1 MEDMDQSPLVSS
13 SSDSPPRPQP
23 AFKYQFVKEPEDEE
37 EEEEEEEDE
46 DEDEDLEELEVLERK
61 PAAALSAAPVAAA
74 ATAATPASAPL
85 VDFGNDF
92 VPPAPRGPLPAAPL
106 AAPER
111 QPSWDPSPVSSSVP
125 APSPPSI
132 TADSPSKL
140 FEDEEPPARPPPPP
154 PADVSPEAEPSWTSV
169 VPAPAAPPSTPAA
182 PKRRGSSGSVDETL
196 FALPAAS
203 EPVIHS
209 SAEKVMDLKEQPGN
223 TVSAGQEDFPSV
235 LPETAAS
242 LPSLSPLSAAS
253 FKEREYL
260 GDLPA
265 VLPTEGTLPA
275 TSNEASKAF
284 SEKAKNPFVERNLTE
299 FSELEYSEMES
310 SFSGSQKA
318 EPAITV
324 ANPRD
329 EIVVRSKDKEEDLVS
344 LNILHTQQ
352 ELSTVLTK
360 SVKEDRVLSPEKTKD
375 SFNEK
380 GVAAEASMREEYADF
395 KPFER
400 VWEVKDTYK
409 QDSDVLVAGG
419 NIESKLEGK
428 VDKKRFSDSLE
439 QTNREKD
446 SESSNDDA
454 SFPSTP
460 EAVRGGSGAYIT
472 CAPFN
477 PTTENVS
484 TNIFPL
490 LEDHT
495 SENKTDEKKIE
506 EKKAQIVTEKNASV
520 KTSNPFLMAA
530 QESKTDYV
538 TTDHVS
544 KVTEEVVAN
553 MPEGLTPDLVQEA
566 CESELNEAT
575 GTKIAFE
582 TKMDLVQTSEAV
594 QESLYPVTQLCP
606 SFEESEATPSP
617 VLPDIV
623 MEAPLNSVVP
633 SAGAS
638 AVQLSSSP
646 LETPPSVNYES
657 IKFEPENPP
666 PYEEAMNVSLK
677 KESGMNEEITEPEG
691 ISVAV
696 QETEAPYISIACDLI
711 KETKISTE
719 PTPDFSSYSEIA
731 EVAQPVPEH
740 SELVE
745 DSSPDSEP
753 VDLFSD
759 DSIPEVPQKQD
770 EAVILVKENLTEI
783 SSESVT
789 GHDNKG
795 KLSASPSPEGGKPYL
810 ESFQPSLGIT
820 KDTLAPDEVL
830 ALTQKEKI
838 PLQMEELNTAV
849 YSSDGLFIA
858 QEANLR
864 ESETFSDSSPIEIID
879 EFPTFVSSKADSSP
893 TLAREYTD
901 LEVAHKSEIADIQD
915 GAGSLACAGLPHD
928 LSFKSIQ
935 PKEEVHI
942 PDEFSKDRGD
952 VSKVPVLPPDVSALD
967 AQAEIG
973 SIEKPKV
980 LVKEAERKLP
990 SDTEKER
997 RSPSA
1002 IFSAELSKTSVVDL
1016 LYWRDIKK
1024 TGVVFGAS
1032 LFLLLSLTVFSIVSV
1047 TAYIALA
1054 LLSVTISFRI
1064 YKGVIQ
1070 AIQKSDEGHPFRA
1083 YLESEVA
1090 ISEEL
1095 VQKYSNSAL
1104 GHVNCTIKEL
1114 RRLFLVDDLVD
1125 SLKFAVLMWVFTYVG
1140 ALFNGLTLLI
1150 LALISLF
1157 SVPVI
1162 YERHQAQIDHYLG
1175 LANKNV
1181 KDAMAKIQAKI
1192 PGLKR
1197 KAE

>member
-1 MEDMDQSPLVSS
+1 MEDLDQSPLVS

-23 AFKYQFVKEPEDEE
+23 AFKYQFVREPEDEE
-37 EEEEEEEDE
+37 EEEEEEEE

-61 PAAALSAAPVAAA
+61 PAAGLSAAPVP
-74 ATAATPASAPL
+74 TAPTAGAPL
-85 VDFGNDF
+85 MDFGNDF
-92 VPPAPRGPLPAAPL
+92 VPPAPRGPLPAAPP

-111 QPSWDPSPVSSSVP
+111 QPSWDPSPVSSTVP
-125 APSPPSI
+125 APSPLS
-132 TADSPSKL
+132 AAAVSPSKL
-140 FEDEEPPARPPPPP
+140 LEDDEPPARPPPPP
-154 PADVSPEAEPSWTSV
+154 RPALSLFLLLRLYSICFS
-169 VPAPAAPPSTPAA
+169 
-182 PKRRGSSGSVDETL
+182 DETL

-203 EPVIHS
+203 EPVIRS
-209 SAEKVMDLKEQPGN
+209 SAENIMDLKEQPGN
-223 TVSAGQEDFPSV
+223 TISAGQEDFPSV
-235 LPETAAS
+235 LLETAAS

-253 FKEREYL
+253 FKEHEYL
-260 GDLPA
+260 GNLST
-265 VLPTEGTLPA
+265 VLPTEGTLQE
-275 TSNEASKAF
+275 TVSEASKEF
-284 SEKAKNPFVERNLTE
+284 SEKAKTPLVDRDLTE
-299 FSELEYSEMES
+299 VSELEYSEMRS
-310 SFSGSQKA
+310 SFSVSPKA
-318 EPAITV
+318 ESAIIV
-324 ANPRD
+324 ANPRE
-329 EIVVRSKDKEEDLVS
+329 EIIVKNKEEENLVSNNILHNQQELPVTLTKLVKEEDEVMS
-344 LNILHTQQ
+344 L
-352 ELSTVLTK
+352 
-360 SVKEDRVLSPEKTKD
+360 EKAKD

-380 GVAAEASMREEYADF
+380 RISVEAPMREEYADF

-400 VWEVKDTYK
+400 VWEVKDSK
-409 QDSDVLVAGG
+409 EDSDVLAAGG
-419 NIESKLEGK
+419 KIESKLESK
-428 VDKKRFSDSLE
+428 VDKKGFADSLE
-439 QTNREKD
+439 QTNHEKD
-446 SESSNDDA
+446 SESSNDDT

-460 EAVRGGSGAYIT
+460 EAIKDRSGAYIT

-477 PTTENVS
+477 PAATES
-484 TNIFPL
+484 IATNIFPL
-490 LEDHT
+490 LGDHT

-506 EKKAQIVTEKNASV
+506 EKKAQIVTEKNTST
-520 KTSNPFLMAA
+520 KTSNPFLVAA
-530 QESKTDYV
+530 QDSETDYV
-538 TTDHVS
+538 TTDNLG

-566 CESELNEAT
+566 CESELNEVT
-575 GTKIAFE
+575 GTKIAYE
-582 TKMDLVQTSEAV
+582 TKMDLVQTSEV
-594 QESLYPVTQLCP
+594 MQESLYPAAQLCP

-623 MEAPLNSVVP
+623 MEAPLNAVP
-633 SAGAS
+633 SAGAL
-638 AVQLSSSP
+638 AVQPSSSP
-646 LETPPSVNYES
+646 LEASSVNYES
-657 IKFEPENPP
+657 IIHEPENPP
-666 PYEEAMNVSLK
+666 PYEEAMSVSLK
-677 KESGMNEEITEPEG
+677 KVSGIKEEIKEPES
-691 ISVAV
+691 INAAV

-711 KETKISTE
+711 KETKFSAE
-719 PTPDFSSYSEIA
+719 PTPDFSDYSEMA
-731 EVAQPVPEH
+731 KVEQPVPDH

-759 DSIPEVPQKQD
+759 DSIPDVPQKQD
-770 EAVILVKENLTEI
+770 EAVMLVKENLPET
-783 SSESVT
+783 SFESMIE
-789 GHDNKG
+789 HENKE
-795 KLSASPSPEGGKPYL
+795 KFSALPPEGGKPYL
-810 ESFQPSLGIT
+810 ESFKLNLDNT
-820 KDTLAPDEVL
+820 KDTLLPDEVSTL
-830 ALTQKEKI
+830 SKKEKI
-838 PLQMEELNTAV
+838 PLQMEELSTAV
-849 YSSDGLFIA
+849 YSDDDLLISKEA
-858 QEANLR
+858 QVR
-864 ESETFSDSSPIEIID
+864 ETETFSDSSPIEIID
-879 EFPTFVSSKADSSP
+879 EFPTLISSKTDSFSK
-893 TLAREYTD
+893 LAREYTD
-901 LEVAHKSEIADIQD
+901 LEVSHKSEIANAPG
-915 GAGSLACAGLPHD
+915 GAGSLPCTELPHD
-928 LSFKSIQ
+928 LSLKNVQ
-935 PKEEVHI
+935 PKVEEKI
-942 PDEFSKDRGD
+942 SFSDDFSKNGSAT
-952 VSKVPVLPPDVSALD
+952 SKVLLLPPDVSALTT
-967 AQAEIG
+967 QAEIG
-973 SIEKPKV
+973 GIVKPKV
-980 LVKEAERKLP
+980 LVKEAEKNLP
-990 SDTEKER
+990 SGTEKED

-1064 YKGVIQ
+1064 YRGVIQ

>member
-1 MEDMDQSPLVSS
+1 MEDMDQSSLVSS
-13 SSDSPPRPQP
+13 SSDHQPRPQP
-23 AFKYQFVKEPEDEE
+23 TFKYQFVREDEE
-37 EEEEEEEDE
+37 EEEEEEEEE

-61 PAAALSAAPVAAA
+61 PAAGLSAAPVP
-74 ATAATPASAPL
+74 TAPTAPL
-85 VDFGNDF
+85 LDFGNDF
-92 VPPAPRGPLPAAPL
+92 VPPAPRGPLPAAPP

-111 QPSWDPSPVSSSVP
+111 QPSWDTSPASSVP
-125 APSPPSI
+125 SLPA
-132 TADSPSKL
+132 AAALPSKL
-140 FEDEEPPARPPPPP
+140 PEDDEPPARPPPPP
-154 PADVSPEAEPSWTSV
+154 PANVSPQAESAWTPPA
-169 VPAPAAPPSTPAA
+169 PAPAAPPSTPAA

-209 SAEKVMDLKEQPGN
+209 SAEKIMDLKEQPGN
-223 TVSAGQEDFPSV
+223 TVSTGQEDFPSV
-235 LPETAAS
+235 LLETAAS
-242 LPSLSPLSAAS
+242 LPSLSPLSAAA
-253 FKEREYL
+253 FKEHEYL
-260 GDLPA
+260 GNLPA
-265 VLPTEGTLPA
+265 ILSTKRTIQETP
-275 TSNEASKAF
+275 SKEASKEF
-284 SEKAKNPFVERNLTE
+284 PEKAKNPFVDKDLTE
-299 FSELEYSEMES
+299 FSELEYSVMES
-310 SFSGSQKA
+310 SFSGSPKA
-318 EPAITV
+318 ESAVTV
-324 ANPRD
+324 ANPREEVIVKNKD
-329 EIVVRSKDKEEDLVS
+329 EEEDLVS
-344 LNILHTQQ
+344 NNIFHNQQ
-352 ELSTVLTK
+352 ESPKALTNLI
-360 SVKEDRVLSPEKTKD
+360 KEENKVMSPEKTKD

-380 GVAAEASMREEYADF
+380 EVTAGAPVREEYADF

-400 VWEVKDTYK
+400 AWEVQGANK
-409 QDSDVLVAGG
+409 QYSDVLATADKVV
-419 NIESKLEGK
+419 SKLESK
-428 VDKKRFSDSLE
+428 VDGKCFADGIDQK
-439 QTNREKD
+439 NHEKD
-446 SESSNDDA
+446 SESSNDDT

-460 EAVRGGSGAYIT
+460 EAIKDGSGAYIT
-472 CAPFN
+472 CTPFN
-477 PTTENVS
+477 PTATERIS
-484 TNIFPL
+484 TNIFPM

-506 EKKAQIVTEKNASV
+506 EKKAQIVTEKTSST
-520 KTSNPFLMAA
+520 KSSNPFLVATQDA
-530 QESKTDYV
+530 ETDYV
-538 TTDHVS
+538 TTDNLS
-544 KVTEEVVAN
+544 KVTGEVVAN

-575 GTKIAFE
+575 GTKVAFE
-582 TKMDLVQTSEAV
+582 TKMDLVQTSEAM
-594 QESLYPVTQLCP
+594 QESLYPVAQLCP

-633 SAGAS
+633 TVGAS
-638 AVQLSSSP
+638 VAQPSTSP
-646 LETPPSVNYES
+646 LEAPLSVNYES
-657 IKFEPENPP
+657 IKLEPENPP

-677 KESGMNEEITEPEG
+677 TKKVPGIKEEVKEPEG
-691 ISVAV
+691 ITVSV

-711 KETKISTE
+711 KETKVSTE
-719 PTPDFSSYSEIA
+719 PTPDFSSRSEIA
-731 EVAQPVPEH
+731 KAAQQGPDH

-770 EAVILVKENLTEI
+770 EAVILGKENLVETSPELMI
-783 SSESVT
+783 E
-789 GHDNKG
+789 HENKE
-795 KLSASPSPEGGKPYL
+795 KLSASPPKGGKPYL
-810 ESFQPSLGIT
+810 ESFQPNLDTT
-820 KDTLAPDEVL
+820 KDTGEVPR
-830 ALTQKEKI
+830 LTQKEKT
-838 PLQMEELNTAV
+838 PLQMEELSTAV
-849 YSSDGLFIA
+849 SSGDGLFIA
-858 QEANLR
+858 KEAKIR

-879 EFPTFVSSKADSSP
+879 EFPTFVSSRTDSSK
-893 TLAREYTD
+893 LVREYTD
-901 LEVAHKSEIADIQD
+901 LEIAHKSEIANVEDR
-915 GAGSLACAGLPHD
+915 AGSLPCSELTHD
-928 LSFKSIQ
+928 LFFKNVQ
-935 PKEEVHI
+935 GKNEDKDHV
-942 PDEFSKDRGD
+942 PDEVSKDRSD
-952 VSKVPVLPPDVSALD
+952 ISKVPSLPPEVPALTT
-967 AQAEIG
+967 QTEIG
-973 SIEKPKV
+973 NIIKPKV
-980 LVKEAERKLP
+980 LVKEAEEKLP
-990 SDTEKER
+990 SGTEKEN

-1083 YLESEVA
+1083 YLESDVA

-1104 GHVNCTIKEL
+1104 GHVNYTIKEL

-1197 KAE
+1197 KTE

>member
-1 MEDMDQSPLVSS
+1 MEDMDQSSLVSS
-13 SSDSPPRPQP
+13 SSDNPPRPQP
-23 AFKYQFVKEPEDEE
+23 TFKYQFVREPEDEE
-37 EEEEEEEDE
+37 EEEEEEE

-61 PAAALSAAPVAAA
+61 PAAGLSAAPVP
-74 ATAATPASAPL
+74 TAPAAPL
-85 VDFGNDF
+85 LDFGNDF
-92 VPPAPRGPLPAAPL
+92 VPPAPRGPLPAAPP
-106 AAPER
+106 AASER
-111 QPSWDPSPVSSSVP
+111 HPSWDPSPASS
-125 APSPPSI
+125 APSIPS
-132 TADSPSKL
+132 AAAASPSKL
-140 FEDEEPPARPPPPP
+140 PEDDEPPSRPPPPP
-154 PADVSPEAEPSWTSV
+154 PPASVSPQAEPAWTPPA
-169 VPAPAAPPSTPAA
+169 PAPAAPPSTPAA
-182 PKRRGSSGSVDETL
+182 PKRKGSSGSVDETL

-209 SAEKVMDLKEQPGN
+209 SAEKIMDLKEQPGN

-235 LPETAAS
+235 LLETAAS
-242 LPSLSPLSAAS
+242 LPSLSPLSATS
-253 FKEREYL
+253 FKEHEYL
-260 GDLPA
+260 GNLPT
-265 VLPTEGTLPA
+265 VLPTKGTIQE
-275 TSNEASKAF
+275 TSKEASKEF
-284 SEKAKNPFVERNLTE
+284 PEKAKNPFVDKDLTE
-299 FSELEYSEMES
+299 FSELEYSEMGS
-310 SFSGSQKA
+310 SFSGSPKA
-318 EPAITV
+318 ESAIIV
-324 ANPRD
+324 ANPRKEVIVKNND
-329 EIVVRSKDKEEDLVS
+329 EEEDLVS
-344 LNILHTQQ
+344 NNILCNQK
-352 ELSTVLTK
+352 ESPIALTDLI
-360 SVKEDRVLSPEKTKD
+360 KEENKVMYPEKTRD
-375 SFNEK
+375 SVNEK
-380 GVAAEASMREEYADF
+380 RFIEGVPMREEYADF

-400 VWEVKDTYK
+400 VWEVKGTNK
-409 QDSDVLVAGG
+409 QDSDVLATAG
-419 NIESKLEGK
+419 NIESKLESK
-428 VDKKRFSDSLE
+428 VDKKCFDDSGD
-439 QTNREKD
+439 QTNHEKD
-446 SESSNDDA
+446 SESSNDDT

-460 EAVRGGSGAYIT
+460 EAVKDGSGAYIT
-472 CAPFN
+472 CTPFN
-477 PTTENVS
+477 PTATESIS
-484 TNIFPL
+484 TNIFPM
-490 LEDHT
+490 LEDHA

-506 EKKAQIVTEKNASV
+506 EKKAQIVTQKNTRTKS
-520 KTSNPFLMAA
+520 SNPFLVAT
-530 QESKTDYV
+530 QDSEIDYV
-538 TTDHVS
+538 TTDDLS
-544 KVTEEVVAN
+544 KVTGEVVAN

-582 TKMDLVQTSEAV
+582 TKMDLVQTSEAM
-594 QESLYPVTQLCP
+594 QESLYPVAQLCP

-638 AVQLSSSP
+638 VVQSSPSP
-646 LETPPSVNYES
+646 LEAPLSVNYES
-657 IKFEPENPP
+657 IKLEPENPP

-677 KESGMNEEITEPEG
+677 VSGTKEDIKEPKSIT
-691 ISVAV
+691 VAV

-711 KETKISTE
+711 KETKVSSE
-719 PTPDFSSYSEIA
+719 STPDFSNYSEIA
-731 EVAQPVPEH
+731 KAAQPVPDH

-770 EAVILVKENLTEI
+770 DAVILMKENLIET
-783 SSESVT
+783 SSEFMIEREDEEQVR
-789 GHDNKG
+789 
-795 KLSASPSPEGGKPYL
+795 ASPPPKGGKPYL
-810 ESFQPSLGIT
+810 ESFQPSLDTT
-820 KDTLAPDEVL
+820 KDTLSHGEIP
-830 ALTQKEKI
+830 ALTQKEKT

-849 YSSDGLFIA
+849 YSNDGLFIA
-858 QEANLR
+858 KEAKIR
-864 ESETFSDSSPIEIID
+864 ESETFSDSSPIEIIE
-879 EFPTFVSSKADSSP
+879 EFPTFVSSRTDSSK
-893 TLAREYTD
+893 LAREYTD
-901 LEVAHKSEIADIQD
+901 LEVSHKSEVANVEDR
-915 GAGSLACAGLPHD
+915 AGSLPCSELPHD
-928 LSFKSIQ
+928 LLFKNVQ
-935 PKEEVHI
+935 RKGEEKARV
-942 PDEFSKDRGD
+942 PDEVSKDRSD
-952 VSKVPVLPPDVSALD
+952 ISKVPLLPPDFFAVAT
-967 AQAEIG
+967 QAETG
-973 SIEKPKV
+973 SIVKPKV
-980 LVKEAERKLP
+980 LVKEAEKKLP
-990 SDTEKER
+990 PGTEKEN

-1083 YLESEVA
+1083 YLESDVA

-1157 SVPVI
+1157 SIPVI
-1162 YERHQAQIDHYLG
+1162 YERHQAQIDHYIG
-1175 LANKNV
+1175 LANQSV

>member
-1 MEDMDQSPLVSS
+1 M
-13 SSDSPPRPQP
+13 
-23 AFKYQFVKEPEDEE
+23 
-37 EEEEEEEDE
+37 
-46 DEDEDLEELEVLERK
+46 
-61 PAAALSAAPVAAA
+61 
-74 ATAATPASAPL
+74 
-85 VDFGNDF
+85 DFGNDF
-92 VPPAPRGPLPAAPL
+92 VPPAPRGPLPAAPP

-111 QPSWDPSPVSSSVP
+111 QPSWDPSPVSSTVP
-125 APSPPSI
+125 APSSLS
-132 TADSPSKL
+132 AAAVSPSKL
-140 FEDEEPPARPPPPP
+140 LEDDEPPARPPPPP
-154 PADVSPEAEPSWTSV
+154 PASV
-169 VPAPAAPPSTPAA
+169 RAPRHTPARARGRPRPAPAAPPSTPAA

-203 EPVIHS
+203 EPVIRS
-209 SAEKVMDLKEQPGN
+209 SAENIMDLKEQPGN
-223 TVSAGQEDFPSV
+223 TISAGQEDFPSV
-235 LPETAAS
+235 LLETAAS

-253 FKEREYL
+253 FKEHEYL
-260 GDLPA
+260 GNLST
-265 VLPTEGTLPA
+265 VLPTEGTLQE
-275 TSNEASKAF
+275 TVNEASKEF
-284 SEKAKNPFVERNLTE
+284 SEKAETPLVDRDLTE
-299 FSELEYSEMES
+299 FSELEYSEMGS
-310 SFSGSQKA
+310 SFSVSPKA
-318 EPAITV
+318 ESAIIV
-324 ANPRD
+324 ANPRE
-329 EIVVRSKDKEEDLVS
+329 EIIVKNKEEENLVSNNILHNQQELPIALTKLVKEEDEVMSLEKAKDS
-344 LNILHTQQ
+344 LN
-352 ELSTVLTK
+352 
-360 SVKEDRVLSPEKTKD
+360 EKRIA
-375 SFNEK
+375 
-380 GVAAEASMREEYADF
+380 VEAPMREEYADF

-400 VWEVKDTYK
+400 VWEVKDSK
-409 QDSDVLVAGG
+409 EDSDVLAAGG
-419 NIESKLEGK
+419 KIESKLESK
-428 VDKKRFSDSLE
+428 VDKKGFADSLE
-439 QTNREKD
+439 QTNHEKD
-446 SESSNDDA
+446 SESSNDDT

-460 EAVRGGSGAYIT
+460 EAIKDRSGAYIT

-477 PTTENVS
+477 PAATES
-484 TNIFPL
+484 IATNIFPL
-490 LEDHT
+490 LGDHT

-506 EKKAQIVTEKNASV
+506 EKKAQIVTEKNTST
-520 KTSNPFLMAA
+520 KTSNPFLVAA
-530 QESKTDYV
+530 QDSETDYV
-538 TTDHVS
+538 TTDNLG

-566 CESELNEAT
+566 CESELNEVT
-575 GTKIAFE
+575 GTKIAYE
-582 TKMDLVQTSEAV
+582 TKMDLVQTSEV
-594 QESLYPVTQLCP
+594 MQESLYPAAQLCP

-623 MEAPLNSVVP
+623 MEAPLNSAVP

-638 AVQLSSSP
+638 AVQPSSSP
-646 LETPPSVNYES
+646 LEASSVNYES
-657 IKFEPENPP
+657 IIHEPENPP
-666 PYEEAMNVSLK
+666 PYEEAMSVSLK
-677 KESGMNEEITEPEG
+677 KVSGIKEEIKEPES
-691 ISVAV
+691 INAAV

-711 KETKISTE
+711 KETKLSAE
-719 PTPDFSSYSEIA
+719 PTPDFSDYSEMA
-731 EVAQPVPEH
+731 KVEQPVPDH

-759 DSIPEVPQKQD
+759 DSIPDVPQKQD
-770 EAVILVKENLTEI
+770 EAVMLVKENLPET
-783 SSESVT
+783 SFESMIE
-789 GHDNKG
+789 HENKE
-795 KLSASPSPEGGKPYL
+795 KLSALPPEGGKPYL
-810 ESFQPSLGIT
+810 ESFKLNLDNT
-820 KDTLAPDEVL
+820 KDTLLPDEVSTL
-830 ALTQKEKI
+830 SKKEKI
-838 PLQMEELNTAV
+838 PLQMEELSTAV
-849 YSSDGLFIA
+849 YSDDDLFLSKEA
-858 QEANLR
+858 QVR
-864 ESETFSDSSPIEIID
+864 ETETFSDSSPIEIID
-879 EFPTFVSSKADSSP
+879 EFPTLISSKTDSFSK
-893 TLAREYTD
+893 LAREYTD
-901 LEVAHKSEIADIQD
+901 LEVSHKSEIANAPG
-915 GAGSLACAGLPHD
+915 GAGSLPCTELPHD
-928 LSFKSIQ
+928 LSLKNIQ
-935 PKEEVHI
+935 PKVEEKI
-942 PDEFSKDRGD
+942 SFSDDFSKNGSAT
-952 VSKVPVLPPDVSALD
+952 SKVLLLPPDVSALTT
-967 AQAEIG
+967 QAEIG
-973 SIEKPKV
+973 GIVKPKV
-980 LVKEAERKLP
+980 LMKEAEKNLP
-990 SDTEKER
+990 SDTEKED

-1016 LYWRDIKK
+1016 LYWRDMKK

-1064 YKGVIQ
+1064 YRGVIQ

>member
-46 DEDEDLEELEVLERK
+46 DEDLEELEVLERK
-61 PAAALSAAPVAAA
+61 PAAALSAAPVAPAA
-74 ATAATPASAPL
+74 AAPASAPL
-85 VDFGNDF
+85 LDFGTDF

-106 AAPER
+106 AALER
-111 QPSWDPSPVSSSVP
+111 QPSWDPSPVSSAVP

-132 TADSPSKL
+132 TADSHSKL
-140 FEDEEPPARPPPPP
+140 SEDEAPPARPPPPP
-154 PADVSPEAEPSWTSV
+154 PADVSPQAEPAWTPA

-209 SAEKVMDLKEQPGN
+209 SAEKIMDLKEKPGN
-223 TVSAGQEDFPSV
+223 IVSAGQEDFPSV
-235 LPETAAS
+235 LLETAAS

-265 VLPTEGTLPA
+265 VLPTEGTLPEI
-275 TSNEASKAF
+275 SDEAFKAF
-284 SEKAKNPFVERNLTE
+284 SEKTKNPFVERNLTE

-310 SFSGSQKA
+310 SFSGAQKA
-318 EPAITV
+318 EPAVTV

-329 EIVVRSKDKEEDLVS
+329 EIVRSKDKEEDLVS
-344 LNILHTQQ
+344 RNILHTQQ
-352 ELSTVLTK
+352 ELPTVLTK
-360 SVKEDRVLSPEKTKD
+360 SVEDRVLSPEKTKD

-380 GVAAEASMREEYADF
+380 GIAAEASVREEYADF
-395 KPFER
+395 KPFEQ

-409 QDSDVLVAGG
+409 QDSDVLAAGG

-439 QTNREKD
+439 QTNHEKD
-446 SESSNDDA
+446 SESSNDDT

-460 EAVRGGSGAYIT
+460 EAIRGGSGAYIT

-477 PTTENVS
+477 PTTTENVS

-506 EKKAQIVTEKNASV
+506 EKKAQIVTEKNASA
-520 KTSNPFLMAA
+520 KTSNPFLVAA
-530 QESKTDYV
+530 QDPKTDYV

-544 KVTEEVVAN
+544 KVTEEVAAN

-566 CESELNEAT
+566 CESELNEAA

-582 TKMDLVQTSEAV
+582 TKMDLVQTSGAV
-594 QESLYPVTQLCP
+594 QESLYPVAQLCP

-646 LETPPSVNYES
+646 LEAPPSVDYES

-677 KESGMNEEITEPEG
+677 KESEMNEEITEPES

-719 PTPDFSSYSEIA
+719 PTPDFSSYSKVA

-740 SELVE
+740 SELIE

-770 EAVILVKENLTEI
+770 EAVILVKENLIEI
-783 SSESVT
+783 SSESMT
-789 GHDNKG
+789 GHENKG
-795 KLSASPSPEGGKPYL
+795 KLSASPPPEGGKPYL
-810 ESFQPSLGIT
+810 ESFQPSLSIT
-820 KDTLAPDEVL
+820 KDNLAPGEVS
-830 ALTQKEKI
+830 ALTHKEKI

-901 LEVAHKSEIADIQD
+901 LEVSHKSEIADIQD

-935 PKEEVHI
+935 PKEEEVHV

-967 AQAEIG
+967 AQAERG

-980 LVKEAERKLP
+980 LMKEAEKKLP
-990 SDTEKER
+990 SDSEKER

-1064 YKGVIQ
+1064 YKGVIR

>member
-1 MEDMDQSPLVSS
+1 
-13 SSDSPPRPQP
+13 
-23 AFKYQFVKEPEDEE
+23 
-37 EEEEEEEDE
+37 
-46 DEDEDLEELEVLERK
+46 
-61 PAAALSAAPVAAA
+61 
-74 ATAATPASAPL
+74 
-85 VDFGNDF
+85 
-92 VPPAPRGPLPAAPL
+92 
-106 AAPER
+106 
-111 QPSWDPSPVSSSVP
+111 
-125 APSPPSI
+125 
-132 TADSPSKL
+132 
-140 FEDEEPPARPPPPP
+140 
-154 PADVSPEAEPSWTSV
+154 
-169 VPAPAAPPSTPAA
+169 
-182 PKRRGSSGSVDETL
+182 
-196 FALPAAS
+196 
-203 EPVIHS
+203 
-209 SAEKVMDLKEQPGN
+209 MDLKEQPGN
-223 TVSAGQEDFPSV
+223 TVSTGQEDFPSV
-235 LPETAAS
+235 LLETAAS

-253 FKEREYL
+253 FKEHEYL
-260 GDLPA
+260 GNLSA
-265 VLPTEGTLPA
+265 VLPTEGTLQE
-275 TSNEASKAF
+275 TSAEASKEF
-284 SEKAKNPFVERNLTE
+284 TEKAKNPFIDRDLTE
-299 FSELEYSEMES
+299 FSQLEYSEMRV
-310 SFSGSQKA
+310 SFGGSPKA
-318 EPAITV
+318 ESAII
-324 ANPRD
+324 ANPREENKD
-329 EIVVRSKDKEEDLVS
+329 EKEDLVS
-344 LNILHTQQ
+344 DNILRNQQ
-352 ELSTVLTK
+352 ELPAALTE
-360 SVKEDRVLSPEKTKD
+360 SVKEEDKVMLPEKTKD

-380 GVAAEASMREEYADF
+380 GIAAEAPMREEYADF

-400 VWEVKDTYK
+400 VWDVRDTSK
-409 QDSDVLVAGG
+409 QDSDVLAAEV
-419 NIESKLEGK
+419 NIESKLESK
-428 VDKKRFSDSLE
+428 VDKKCFADSPE
-439 QTNREKD
+439 PTNHEKD
-446 SESSNDDA
+446 SESSNDDI

-460 EAVRGGSGAYIT
+460 EAVKDGSGAYIT

-477 PTTENVS
+477 PTAAENLS

-490 LEDHT
+490 LADHT

-506 EKKAQIVTEKNASV
+506 EKKAQIVTEKNVSTKA
-520 KTSNPFLMAA
+520 SNPFLVAT
-530 QESKTDYV
+530 QDSETDYV
-538 TTDHVS
+538 TTDNLS
-544 KVTEEVVAN
+544 KVTEEAVAN
-553 MPEGLTPDLVQEA
+553 MAEGLTPDLVQEA

-582 TKMDLVQTSEAV
+582 TKMDLVQTSEAM
-594 QESLYPVTQLCP
+594 QESLYPVAQLCP

-638 AVQLSSSP
+638 AVQPTSSQ
-646 LETPPSVNYES
+646 LEAPSLVNYES
-657 IKFEPENPP
+657 IKPELENPP

-677 KESGMNEEITEPEG
+677 NVSGIKEEIKEPES
-691 ISVAV
+691 IKVAV

-711 KETKISTE
+711 KETKLPTE
-719 PTPDFSSYSEIA
+719 PTSDFSDYSEIA
-731 EVAQPVPEH
+731 KVAQPVPDH

-770 EAVILVKENLTEI
+770 EAVILVRENLIET
-783 SSESVT
+783 SSQSVIEPE
-789 GHDNKG
+789 HKE
-795 KLSASPSPEGGKPYL
+795 KLSASLPPEGGKPYL
-810 ESFQPSLGIT
+810 ESFQPSL
-820 KDTLAPDEVL
+820 DTTEGTFLPNEVST
-830 ALTQKEKI
+830 LTQKEKI
-838 PLQMEELNTAV
+838 PLQMKELSAAV
-849 YSSDGLFIA
+849 YSDDGLFIA
-858 QEANLR
+858 KEAKIR

-879 EFPTFVSSKADSSP
+879 EFPTFVSSKTDSP
-893 TLAREYTD
+893 PKLTTD
-901 LEVAHKSEIADIQD
+901 LEVSHKSEIANVQD
-915 GAGSLACAGLPHD
+915 EAGSLPCSELPHD
-928 LSFKSIQ
+928 LSFKNVQ
-935 PKEEVHI
+935 PKDEDKVHV
-942 PDEFSKDRGD
+942 PDELSKDRSD
-952 VSKVPVLPPDVSALD
+952 ILKVPLLPPDVSAL
-967 AQAEIG
+967 ATQTEIG
-973 SIEKPKV
+973 SIVKPKV
-980 LVKEAERKLP
+980 LVKEAEKKTP
-990 SDTEKER
+990 SDTEQEN

-1002 IFSAELSKTSVVDL
+1002 LFSAELSKTSVVDL

-1047 TAYIALA
+1047 TAYIVLA